1 MDNSFEKGVALF
13 REIYGDQLAD
23 AMQAHI
29 ATDSG
34 FGANHARWAMEF
46 PFGTIWHRD
55 GLERRMRSAAVLGM
69 LIAQGA
75 TEEIKYLTR
84 MGLKNGLSRTEI
96 EEILYSSIP
105 YCGFP
110 ASASARRAMAEV
122 FAEMDENA

>member
-1 MDNSFEKGVALF
+1 MDEAFDRGVALF
-13 REIYGDQLAD
+13 REIYGDAAAD
-23 AMQAHI
+23 GLEAHL
-29 ATDSG
+29 ATDDS

-55 GLERRMRSAAVLGM
+55 GLKRRVRSAAVIGM

-75 TEEIKYLTR
+75 DEELKYHTR
-84 MGLKNGLSRTEI
+84 MGLKNGLTRTEL

-110 ASASARRAMAEV
+110 ASAKAKRIMADV
-122 FAEMDENA
+122 LAEEGV